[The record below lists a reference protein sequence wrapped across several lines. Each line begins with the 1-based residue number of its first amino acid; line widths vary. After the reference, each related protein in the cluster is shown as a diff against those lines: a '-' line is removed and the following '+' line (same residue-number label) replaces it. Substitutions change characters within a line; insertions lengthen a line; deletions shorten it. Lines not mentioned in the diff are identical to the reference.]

1 MSTSVISLRGPFWI
15 ARHPFRKVVS
25 VSVRVIKEVL
35 YRLPFDIGIL
45 NGYYKLPM
53 DTFSTDS
60 LWTILYAPCG
70 LRMHTLLR
78 ESYCAVLGASRVLI
92 YVRYGT
98 ILIGSFLSNV
108 KCVFDLMVGIWRRFV
123 AKN

>member
-1 MSTSVISLRGPFWI
+1 MSTGVISLRWPFWI
-15 ARHPFRKVVS
+15 VRHPFTKVVS
-25 VSVRVIKEVL
+25 GSGRMIEEVL
-35 YRLPFDIGIL
+35 YRLPLEIGIL

-60 LWTILYAPCG
+60 LWTILYTPCG
-70 LRMHTLLR
+70 LPMHTILR
-78 ESYCAVLGASRVLI
+78 ESYCAVLGASRTLI

-108 KCVFDLMVGIWRRFV
+108 KCVFDLIVAIWRRFV